1 VRRTL
6 FVLILSFTL
15 SLLSVLGAYMTVGG
29 SQGFIGPAVTS
40 GSKEGITYIAVHS
53 PGWMAIN
60 ASFNG
65 RGTVI
70 VLNQFSNETIFSSN
84 VSGHLNVPIVF
95 PREGSY
101 AIYTLNGSLTLSG
114 HYSGIYPT
122 ARVQKTLYS
131 SIAVLSIALALW
143 RWWR

>member
-1 VRRTL
+1 MRRTL
-6 FVLILSFTL
+6 FVLILAFTL
-15 SLLSVLGAYMTVGG
+15 SLLGVWGAYLTVEG

-40 GSKEGITYIAVHS
+40 GSKGGITYVAVHS
-53 PGWMAIN
+53 PGWMVIN

-70 VLNQFSNETIFSSN
+70 VLDQLSNETLFASN
-84 VSGHLNVPIVF
+84 VSGHLNVPIVL

-101 AIYTLNGSLTLSG
+101 AIYTPNGSLTISG
-114 HYSGIYPT
+114 HYNGIHPT
-122 ARVQKTLYS
+122 SKVQKVLYA
-131 SIAVLSIALALW
+131 SIAVLSFALALW